1 MINCEVWA
9 YGWLKTTLMLTNS
22 LEGFVELTQ
31 SHTLTVMVSY
41 SGRTQIKISQGTRCI
56 EPGRG
61 KLSRLMSI
69 ESVTPSNHLILCH
82 PLLLLPSVFQ
92 DLFQWVSSASGG
104 QSIGASAFSASM
116 VLWTVLI
123 PPSSDVWHTQRA
135 LPTRDAHL
143 SHGLQSFHR
152 GSMAHC
158 HHGLTPLELDMVG
171 AQSPHHK
178 PRCPVCLKVPT

>member
-56 EPGRG
+56 EQGRG

-92 DLFQWVSSASGG
+92 DIFQWVSSASGG

-123 PPSSDVWHTQRA
+123 PPSSDVWHTQSTANQGHPPEPRSAEFPPGLHGSLPSRLDPSRA
-135 LPTRDAHL
+135 RYGGC
-143 SHGLQSFHR
+143 S
-152 GSMAHC
+152 
-158 HHGLTPLELDMVG
+158 
-171 AQSPHHK
+171 K
-178 PRCPVCLKVPT
+178 PPP